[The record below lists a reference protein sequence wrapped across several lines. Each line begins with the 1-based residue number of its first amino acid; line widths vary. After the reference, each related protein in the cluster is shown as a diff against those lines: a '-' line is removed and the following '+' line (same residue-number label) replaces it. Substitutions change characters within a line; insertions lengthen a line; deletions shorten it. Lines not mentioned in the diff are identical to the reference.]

1 VTTIELLLDAE
12 RALVAG
18 LLDRAERT
26 YRQVLAAEPE
36 NAIAIVGLAR
46 VALERGDEATALELG
61 RRALAADPENVAA
74 SRLVARL
81 EEVRAARTAP
91 AEAAGQR
98 RSAGV
103 AASTPPSTPPSAD
116 ADTPAR
122 RRGRGWLDRLLRRR

>member
-46 VALERGDEATALELG
+46 VALERGDEATALEMG

-74 SRLVARL
+74 GRLVARL
-81 EEVRAARTAP
+81 EEVQAARTAP

-98 RSAGV
+98 TSAGV
-103 AASTPPSTPPSAD
+103 AASAPPPAD

>member
-1 VTTIELLLDAE
+1 MTTIELLLDAE

-46 VALERGDEATALELG
+46 VALERGDEMAALEFG

-74 SRLVARL
+74 ARLVARL
-81 EEVRAARTAP
+81 AEIRAARSASSDEIGGAGVPRGTTTELPEP
-91 AEAAGQR
+91 ATEVAAGRPR
-98 RSAGV
+98 RS
-103 AASTPPSTPPSAD
+103 
-116 ADTPAR
+116 
-122 RRGRGWLDRLLRRR
+122 WLERLLRRR

>member
-1 VTTIELLLDAE
+1 MTSIELLLDAE

-26 YRQVLAAEPE
+26 YRQVLAVEPE

-61 RRALAADPENVAA
+61 RRALAADPENGAA
-74 SRLVARL
+74 GRLVARL
-81 EEVRAARTAP
+81 EEVRSARTTP
-91 AEAAGQR
+91 AQAGGR
-98 RSAGV
+98 RTSAGV
-103 AASTPPSTPPSAD
+103 AASAEPPPD
-116 ADTPAR
+116 AAPAR